1 MTNSDI
7 QGALEA
13 FKKVGSDASALKDQ
27 LGGLGAKGLS
37 SADSQSLQALAVLA
51 KKGEGLLASGARK
64 ARSDE
69 IDAITNQITGL
80 NAGIAFGADI
90 DASNA
95 KIAALTARRATLLLE
110 EVGDFSDVVSP
121 AQVRNLL
128 ALAVRVHD
136 AVQQKQNAA
145 QIVGIVQQ
153 VAVAAAD
160 VAGGI
165 AAFV

>member
-13 FKKVGSDASALKDQ
+13 FKKVGSDATALKSQLDG
-27 LGGLGAKGLS
+27 LGGQALS
-37 SADSQSLQALAVLA
+37 SADTQSLQALAVLA

-64 ARSDE
+64 ARSDA

-90 DASNA
+90 DATNA
-95 KIAALTARRATLLLE
+95 QISALTARRATLLLE
-110 EVGDFSDVVSP
+110 EVGDFSDIVSP
-121 AQVRNLL
+121 EQVKNLL
-128 ALAVRVHD
+128 ALAVQVHD
-136 AVQQKQNAA
+136 AVQQKQKAA
-145 QIVGIVQQ
+145 QLVGIVQQ
-153 VAVAAAD
+153 VATAAGD